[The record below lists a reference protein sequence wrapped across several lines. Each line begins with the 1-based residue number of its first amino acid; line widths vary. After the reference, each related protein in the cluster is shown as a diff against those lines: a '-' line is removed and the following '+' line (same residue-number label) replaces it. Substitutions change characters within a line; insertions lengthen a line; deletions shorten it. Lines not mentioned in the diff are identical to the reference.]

1 MGQGIKSLNLDVV
14 STFENLKKL
23 VVESKRKPPAARK
36 SLFEEIEEPSQKQM
50 NDKTQDVS

>member
-1 MGQGIKSLNLDVV
+1 MGQGTKSLNLDVV

-23 VVESKRKPPAARK
+23 VVENKRKPPAARK